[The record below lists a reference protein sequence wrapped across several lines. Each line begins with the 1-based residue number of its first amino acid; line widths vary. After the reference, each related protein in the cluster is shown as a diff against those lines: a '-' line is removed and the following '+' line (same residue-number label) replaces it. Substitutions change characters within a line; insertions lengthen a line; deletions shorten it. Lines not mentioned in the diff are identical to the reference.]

1 MVQTCST
8 PGDADVVILDG
19 HLALYCDELRA
30 VMEERWWE
38 NATEVGKRVRDLSVF
53 RLVSNFV
60 REKRLAGD

>member
-1 MVQTCST
+1 
-8 PGDADVVILDG
+8 
-19 HLALYCDELRA
+19 
-30 VMEERWWE
+30 MEERWWD